1 MHAHEGETP
10 KVSAR
15 TRFFILIM
23 IVGISGFSQGMLLP
37 VIAIIFEQEGISS
50 SINGIHATSLYIGIL
65 LASPFMEKPVRKIG
79 FRPILIIGGVLVF
92 LSLFSFTLWDSLI
105 FWFILRLLIGIGD
118 QMIHFGSQTW
128 ITTTVPMHK
137 RGKSIAM
144 YGFSFALG
152 FAVGPIMTRLID
164 IHISLP
170 FIITGLLSVTMW
182 ATLFLLKN
190 EWPQAEED
198 DFKSISSIGRFAQ
211 TIRLGWPA
219 LLPGLTY
226 GVLEATLHG
235 IFPVYGLRI
244 GHDVDHLSLIIPLFA
259 LGCIITPL
267 PIGSLSDRH
276 GRRPIILIAYV
287 IGIVCFFIAALF
299 EQNVAVLYAMFLF
312 SGMFV
317 GSLFSLGLAYMVDI
331 LPTSLLPAGNI
342 MVGIWFSLGSIA
354 GPFIGG
360 LFIEHLLHVS
370 FFYLLVFMLLIVF
383 AFIYMKKDVQTAHA
397 YR

>member
-1 MHAHEGETP
+1 M
-10 KVSAR
+10 VSAR
-15 TRFFILIM
+15 VRFIILIA

-37 VIAIIFEQEGISS
+37 VIAIIFEQNGISS
-50 SINGIHATSLYIGIL
+50 AINGIHATSLYIGIL
-65 LASPFMEKPVRKIG
+65 IASPFMEKPVRKVG
-79 FRPILIIGGVLVF
+79 FRPILIIGGILVF
-92 LSLFSFTLWDSLI
+92 VSLFSFTLWDSLI

-128 ITTTVPMHK
+128 ITATVPYEK

-144 YGFSFALG
+144 YGLSFALG

-164 IHISLP
+164 IHVSLP
-170 FIITGLLSVTMW
+170 FVITGLLSVLMW
-182 ATLFLLKN
+182 GALFLLKN
-190 EWPQAEED
+190 EWPEAEND
-198 DFKSISSIGRFAQ
+198 DFQSISSIGRFAQ
-211 TIRLGWPA
+211 TVRLGWPA

-244 GHDVDHLSLIIPLFA
+244 GHDVHHLSLIIPLFA
-259 LGCIITPL
+259 FGSIMTQLPL
-267 PIGSLSDRH
+267 GSLSDRY
-276 GRRPIILIAYV
+276 GRRSVILFAYMIGSICFLIA
-287 IGIVCFFIAALF
+287 GLF
-299 EQNVAVLYAMFLF
+299 EQSVAVLYAMFLL

-342 MVGIWFSLGSIA
+342 MVGIAFSIGSIG

-360 LFIEHLLHVS
+360 LFIEHVPSVS
-370 FFYLLVFMLLIVF
+370 FFYLLVCLLAIVF
-383 AFIYMKKDVQTAHA
+383 ILIYMKRDVHVEKAE
-397 YR
+397 R